1 MWQHSLQGPVHCGA
15 DDGGH
20 IDDIK
25 TTPSAGQL
33 KPMGIVASLDKELFT
48 LLQDEQASDQ
58 PRGLLV
64 DTYLSSPVTH
74 IPKVL
79 PIFIGMVA
87 TRLFA

>member
-1 MWQHSLQGPVHCGA
+1 MAKIMQIS
-15 DDGGH
+15 
-20 IDDIK
+20 IK
-25 TTPSAGQL
+25 V
-33 KPMGIVASLDKELFT
+33 KHT

-58 PRGLLV
+58 LRGLLV
-64 DTYLSSPVTH
+64 DTYLSAPVTH